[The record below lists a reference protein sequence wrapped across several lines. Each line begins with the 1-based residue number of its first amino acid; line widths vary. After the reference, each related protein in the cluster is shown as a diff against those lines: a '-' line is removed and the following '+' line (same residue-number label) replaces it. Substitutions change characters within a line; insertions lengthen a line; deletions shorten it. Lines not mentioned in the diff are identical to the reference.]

1 MWICPKCKREF
12 KNSSQLH
19 SCGNFSIEKVFEKYL
34 VEIFYLF
41 EIIHN
46 LVHTFGKMN
55 INPVINGVMFSV
67 NSTILALK
75 LYSKYLLVE
84 FACGNEHDEFPVEKC
99 VQISKT
105 EFAHILRV
113 ENDAEIDKQ
122 LIVWLKEAYHFNC
135 TKN

>member
-1 MWICPKCKREF
+1 MWTCTKCKREF
-12 KNSSQLH
+12 KIRNQSH
-19 SCGNFSIEKVFEKYL
+19 SCGNFSIEKVFEKYPA
-34 VEIFYLF
+34 EIFHLF

-46 LVHTFGKMN
+46 LVNTFGKMK

-67 NSTILALK
+67 NSTFLALK
-75 LYSKYLLVE
+75 PHSKYLSVE
-84 FACGNEHDEFPVEKC
+84 FACGNAHNEFPVEKC
-99 VQISKT
+99 VQVSKT

-113 ENDAEIDKQ
+113 ENELEIDNQ